1 MEKNKKLQ
9 KKEYENLKSLVSS
22 ARELQMRI
30 GSLES
35 VKHEA
40 LHELST
46 IQSDLQLSQKDLRE
60 KYGNITV
67 DMETG
72 EYKENKEEE

>member
-1 MEKNKKLQ
+1 
-9 KKEYENLKSLVSS
+9 
-22 ARELQMRI
+22 
-30 GSLES
+30 
-35 VKHEA
+35 

-60 KYGNITV
+60 KYGNIPV